1 MENIFWP
8 QVSEFGTS
16 NPRKNPNPMKNVSRS
31 GKRGHERSEAVG
43 AWGCKAIDKKR
54 RIILPGNEAD
64 QKCEMQIK

>member
-1 MENIFWP
+1 
-8 QVSEFGTS
+8 
-16 NPRKNPNPMKNVSRS
+16 MKNVSRS

-43 AWGCKAIDKKR
+43 AWGCKPIDKKR